1 MSAGNANQEN
11 IPEPL
16 IDEMPT
22 GKLDDA
28 EIQRL
33 VALSNDASF
42 ERTDRVPVKSVEVFE
57 PRSLVSIAM
66 AAQRRRA
73 SEIRTAES
81 AGAFVEVTEETE
93 LHPEAPVPE
102 KNKQKQELSAES
114 QKDSLSP
121 EENIT
126 DAAPIDENGN
136 NHSQHGEQDEQ
147 EALVDQ
153 QTEESSSSRVDFE
166 AGRIEGIEEGR
177 QLGIKEGEAKGLEE
191 GRAAGR
197 AEASAQLERSIQ
209 AFENATSRLQDL
221 TAVDSDALGE
231 SISSAVKN
239 LASQRAGIAIA
250 EFPQEFADR
259 VEALLSSIRIASGN
273 PIIRLNPSD
282 YASIQPLVETREKLR
297 GCYFVADPMLSSG
310 DLSVM
315 VGTVG
320 IDDIMIKPTTGP
332 SANKEPRD
340 SVADFD
346 TDNNVASEASTPGPA
361 EYLSDRSLPTETIEG
376 FSPSEENKDG

>member
-11 IPEPL
+11 TAETL

-22 GKLDDA
+22 GKLDDT

-42 ERTDRVPVKSVEVFE
+42 ERNDSVPVKSVEVFE

-73 SEIRTAES
+73 SEIRAAES
-81 AGAFVEVTEETE
+81 AGVFDEVNEEAE

-102 KNKQKQELSAES
+102 KNEKNQKLTAGS
-114 QKDSLSP
+114 QKNSLSP
-121 EENIT
+121 EENVT
-126 DAAPIDENGN
+126 DAAPTEDIGG
-136 NHSQHGEQDEQ
+136 NHSLHGEQDEQ
-147 EALVDQ
+147 KALVDQ
-153 QTEESSSSRVDFE
+153 ETEESSSSRVDFE

-221 TAVDSDALGE
+221 TAVDSDALSE
-231 SISSAVKN
+231 SINSAVKH

-273 PIIRLNPSD
+273 PMICLNPSD

-297 GCYFVADPMLSSG
+297 GCNFVADPMLSSG

-315 VGTVG
+315 VGTIG
-320 IDDIMIKPTTGP
+320 IDDIMIKPKTGP
-332 SANKEPRD
+332 SAKKEPTD

-346 TDNNVASEASTPGPA
+346 TNNDVASEASTPAPA
-361 EYLSDRSLPTETIEG
+361 EYLSDKSLPTETIED

>member
-1 MSAGNANQEN
+1 MSAGNANREN

-73 SEIRTAES
+73 SEIRTAEP
-81 AGAFVEVTEETE
+81 ADAFVEVTEETE
-93 LHPEAPVPE
+93 LQPEALQPE
-102 KNKQKQELSAES
+102 KDNQIEGSIAGS
-114 QKDSLSP
+114 QKDGLSP

-126 DAAPIDENGN
+126 DAAPTDEIRG

-177 QLGIKEGEAKGLEE
+177 QLGMRRRGQGF
-191 GRAAGR
+191 GRR
-197 AEASAQLERSIQ
+197 ASSR
-209 AFENATSRLQDL
+209 TS
-221 TAVDSDALGE
+221 
-231 SISSAVKN
+231 
-239 LASQRAGIAIA
+239 
-250 EFPQEFADR
+250 
-259 VEALLSSIRIASGN
+259 
-273 PIIRLNPSD
+273 
-282 YASIQPLVETREKLR
+282 
-297 GCYFVADPMLSSG
+297 
-310 DLSVM
+310 
-315 VGTVG
+315 
-320 IDDIMIKPTTGP
+320 
-332 SANKEPRD
+332 
-340 SVADFD
+340 
-346 TDNNVASEASTPGPA
+346 
-361 EYLSDRSLPTETIEG
+361 
-376 FSPSEENKDG
+376 